1 MWVAPSGD
9 CSGPNDCNHGTFEV
23 LLSSQGYVAGTAR
36 CRLTRS
42 FGIRGDV
49 PVLADY
55 DGDGLTDLA
64 VFRSGSCANS
74 RARCRTIARIG
85 CIVRRAST
93 TTARGP
99 RSSASACSETCRF
112 PRTNFDAGWDVGEA
126 AVYRPSNRSFYYG
139 PVCKPN
145 ASASGPT
152 ECSTSWRGPFRIGEP
167 EAHLLPDLWDG
178 DERTDLAVYNP
189 RSGSVQLRTSE
200 SNYQRSI
207 SFELGADCAP
217 GLSGS
222 LSERGSGVVVPEYQL
237 REGKVRRRFAL
248 FDVGTGD
255 WVSVPTP
262 VSDAAAVVRSCSGL
276 SPLDVPVGGIDYT
289 GDDLSDRFVY
299 RSSEFT
305 QRILVRYRG
314 IGSRGR
320 LTFFHAEPAR
330 AGAAGLS
337 VGCRHRSEGPAL
349 VFSAALD
356 RARALCAEPIRA
368 CAHPTPPAHRP
379 AGARA

>member
-1 MWVAPSGD
+1 M
-9 CSGPNDCNHGTFEV
+9 
-23 LLSSQGYVAGTAR
+23 
-36 CRLTRS
+36 
-42 FGIRGDV
+42 
-49 PVLADY
+49 
-55 DGDGLTDLA
+55 
-64 VFRSGSCANS
+64 
-74 RARCRTIARIG
+74 
-85 CIVRRAST
+85 
-93 TTARGP
+93 
-99 RSSASACSETCRF
+99 
-112 PRTNFDAGWDVGEA
+112 
-126 AVYRPSNRSFYYG
+126 YRPSNRSFYYG

-207 SFELGADCAP
+207 SFELGADRAP

-222 LSERGSGVVVPEYQL
+222 LSERGSGVVGAEYQL

-276 SPLDVPVGGIDYT
+276 PPLDVPVGGIDYT

-320 LTFFHAEPAR
+320 LTFFQMPNLPEQVRPVFPWDVATGARVLPWLEPAP
-330 AGAAGLS
+330 
-337 VGCRHRSEGPAL
+337 RSIEL
-349 VFSAALD
+349 E
-356 RARALCAEPIRA
+356 ALCAEPIRA

-379 AGARA
+379 EGARA